1 MYPSTTNPPVGE
13 RTRWALVAVL
23 AANMLVDALEVSATL
38 VAMPAVGADLGAGA
52 AGLQWLVS
60 GFAAGFGGLLLL
72 GGRLVEGLGRR
83 RVFLAALLVFAA
95 ASLAGAL
102 TDSLAALTA
111 TRVLKGFCVAL
122 TAPTGL
128 AIITSAVPEGAA
140 RRRAVSLYSL
150 FGAAGFCAGLLLSGL
165 FTGAGWRW
173 TLAFP
178 APVALLLLAAGARLV
193 PRDVRDSGARDAGV
207 RDAGVRGAGVRGA
220 GVRGGGLRG
229 PGRHA
234 AACGAALTGAVLLL
248 VYGLA
253 HLAGPGREP
262 VRAAAAFAGAALLGA
277 VFVTAE
283 RRSPRP
289 LVPPVLLRHGPL
301 LRSALGA
308 AALNGSYV
316 GFLLVAS
323 LHLRETG
330 RSPWQTAL
338 VFLPAAAPLALSALH
353 SARIAVRLGPARAV
367 AAGAVLA
374 PLGYALYPR
383 APDADPRWTVLLP
396 ATACVGAAFALAF
409 TALHLQATGAVP
421 ARLQGAAGGL
431 YQTFVQAGAALT
443 AAPVAALYTV
453 GRAPALCLVT
463 VIGAAGACVALGGL
477 VPAARAA
484 AAPPPNHP

>member
-38 VAMPAVGADLGAGA
+38 VALPAVGADLGAGA

-111 TRVLKGFCVAL
+111 TRVLKGCCVAL

-150 FGAAGFCAGLLLSGL
+150 FGATGFCAGLLLSGL

-193 PRDVRDSGARDAGV
+193 PRDVRDSGV
-207 RDAGVRGAGVRGA
+207 GAT
-220 GVRGGGLRG
+220 GVRGGGVRG
-229 PGRHA
+229 PGRYA
-234 AACGAALTGAVLLL
+234 AVCGAALTGAVLLL

-262 VRAAAAFAGAALLGA
+262 ARAAAAFAGAALLGA
-277 VFVTAE
+277 VFVAAE

-396 ATACVGAAFALAF
+396 ATACVGAALALAF

-477 VPAARAA
+477 APAARAA
-484 AAPPPNHP
+484 AAPPPPNHP

>member
-38 VAMPAVGADLGAGA
+38 VALPAVGADLGAGA

-72 GGRLVEGLGRR
+72 GGRLVESLGRR

-111 TRVLKGFCVAL
+111 TRVLKGCCVAL

-150 FGAAGFCAGLLLSGL
+150 FGATGFCAGLLLSGL

-193 PRDVRDSGARDAGV
+193 PRDVRGTG
-207 RDAGVRGAGVRGA
+207 GGA
-220 GVRGGGLRG
+220 GVRGGGVRG
-229 PGRHA
+229 PGRYA
-234 AACGAALTGAVLLL
+234 AACGAALTGALLLL

-262 VRAAAAFAGAALLGA
+262 ARAAAAFAGAALLGA
-277 VFVTAE
+277 VSVAAE

-316 GFLLVAS
+316 GFLLIAS

-409 TALHLQATGAVP
+409 TALHLQATGGVP

-431 YQTFVQAGAALT
+431 YQTFVQTGAALT

-477 VPAARAA
+477 VPAARTA

>member
-38 VAMPAVGADLGAGA
+38 VALPAVGADLGAGA

-111 TRVLKGFCVAL
+111 TRVLKGCCVAL

-150 FGAAGFCAGLLLSGL
+150 FGATGFCAGLLLSGL

-193 PRDVRDSGARDAGV
+193 PRDVRDSGV
-207 RDAGVRGAGVRGA
+207 GAT
-220 GVRGGGLRG
+220 GVRGGGVRG
-229 PGRHA
+229 PGRYA
-234 AACGAALTGAVLLL
+234 AVCGAALTGAVLLL

-262 VRAAAAFAGAALLGA
+262 ARAAAAFAGAALLGA
-277 VFVTAE
+277 VFVAAE

-301 LRSALGA
+301 VRSALGA

-396 ATACVGAAFALAF
+396 ATACVGAALALAF

-477 VPAARAA
+477 APAARAA
-484 AAPPPNHP
+484 AAPPPPNHP

>member
-38 VAMPAVGADLGAGA
+38 VALPAVGADLGAGA

-150 FGAAGFCAGLLLSGL
+150 FGATGFCAGLLLSGL

-193 PRDVRDSGARDAGV
+193 PRDVRDTCGG
-207 RDAGVRGAGVRGA
+207 G
-220 GVRGGGLRG
+220 GVRGGGVRG

-234 AACGAALTGAVLLL
+234 AACGAALTGALLLL

-262 VRAAAAFAGAALLGA
+262 ARAAAAFAGAALLGA
-277 VFVTAE
+277 VSVAAE

-316 GFLLVAS
+316 GFLLIAS

-409 TALHLQATGAVP
+409 TALHLQATGGVP

-431 YQTFVQAGAALT
+431 YQTFVQTGAALT

-477 VPAARAA
+477 VPAARTA

>member
-1 MYPSTTNPPVGE
+1 MYSSTTNPPVGE

-38 VAMPAVGADLGAGA
+38 VALPAVGADLGVGA

-83 RVFLAALLVFAA
+83 RVFLAALLLFAA

-111 TRVLKGFCVAL
+111 TRVVKGCCVAL

-140 RRRAVSLYSL
+140 RRRAVSLYSF
-150 FGAAGFCAGLLLSGL
+150 FGATGFCAGLLLSGL

-193 PRDVRDSGARDAGV
+193 PRDVRAAGV
-207 RDAGVRGAGVRGA
+207 RCGGV
-220 GVRGGGLRG
+220 RG

-262 VRAAAAFAGAALLGA
+262 ARAAAAFAGAGLLGA
-277 VFVTAE
+277 VFVAAE

-323 LHLRETG
+323 LHLRDTG

-421 ARLQGAAGGL
+421 ARIQGAAGGL
-431 YQTFVQAGAALT
+431 YQTFVQVGAALT

-463 VIGAAGACVALGGL
+463 AIGAAGACVALTGL

-484 AAPPPNHP
+484 AAPPPPNHP

>member
-38 VAMPAVGADLGAGA
+38 VALPAVGADLGAGA

-150 FGAAGFCAGLLLSGL
+150 FGATGFCAGLLLSGL

-193 PRDVRDSGARDAGV
+193 PRDVRGTG
-207 RDAGVRGAGVRGA
+207 GGA
-220 GVRGGGLRG
+220 GVRGGGVRG

-234 AACGAALTGAVLLL
+234 AACGAALTGALLLL

-262 VRAAAAFAGAALLGA
+262 ARAAAAFAGAALLGA
-277 VFVTAE
+277 VSVAAE

-301 LRSALGA
+301 LRSAFGA

-316 GFLLVAS
+316 GFLLIAS

-409 TALHLQATGAVP
+409 TALHLQATGGVP

-431 YQTFVQAGAALT
+431 YQTFVQTGAALT

-477 VPAARAA
+477 VPAARTA

>member
-38 VAMPAVGADLGAGA
+38 VALPAVGADLGAGA

-111 TRVLKGFCVAL
+111 TRVLKGCCVAL

-150 FGAAGFCAGLLLSGL
+150 FGATGFCAGLLLSGL

-193 PRDVRDSGARDAGV
+193 PRDIRDSGV
-207 RDAGVRGAGVRGA
+207 GAT
-220 GVRGGGLRG
+220 GVRGGGVRG

-234 AACGAALTGAVLLL
+234 AVCGAALTGAVLLL

-262 VRAAAAFAGAALLGA
+262 ARAAAAFAGAALLGA
-277 VFVTAE
+277 VFVAAE

-463 VIGAAGACVALGGL
+463 VIGTAGACVALGGL
-477 VPAARAA
+477 APAARAA
-484 AAPPPNHP
+484 APPPPPNHP

>member
-38 VAMPAVGADLGAGA
+38 VALPAVGADLGAGA

-111 TRVLKGFCVAL
+111 TRVLKGCCVAL

-150 FGAAGFCAGLLLSGL
+150 FGATGFCAGLLLSGL

-193 PRDVRDSGARDAGV
+193 PRDIRDSGV
-207 RDAGVRGAGVRGA
+207 GAT
-220 GVRGGGLRG
+220 GVRGGGVRG
-229 PGRHA
+229 PGRYA
-234 AACGAALTGAVLLL
+234 AVCGAALTGAVLLL

-262 VRAAAAFAGAALLGA
+262 ARAAAAFAGAALLGT
-277 VFVTAE
+277 VFVAAE

-338 VFLPAAAPLALSALH
+338 VLLPAAAPLALSALH

-396 ATACVGAAFALAF
+396 ATACVGAALALAF

-463 VIGAAGACVALGGL
+463 VIGTAGACVALGGL

-484 AAPPPNHP
+484 AAPPPPNHP